1 MHKLGDLA
9 RHIGAELIGD
19 ANCTIE
25 RVATLGNAQSGD
37 ITFITNS
44 RYKNLLLTTN
54 ASAVIISDQF
64 RSLLKTNG
72 IVVKDPYVAYAKI
85 ATLLYAS
92 VARQQGIH
100 PSSSVGPGCNIAA
113 TAWVGPNCVVDT
125 GVTIGDNTYIGPGTV
140 IEKDAVIGDDCYV
153 VANVTICHRVVIG
166 NRVIL
171 HPGVV
176 IGSDGFGL
184 ANDDGKWVKIPQV
197 GTVRIGHDVEIG
209 SNTTIDR
216 GTIEDTVIDDGAKI
230 DNLVQVAHNVQIG
243 AHTAIAGCTGIAG
256 SAKIGEYCQLG
267 GGVGVVGHLEITDHV
282 QITGMSK
289 VSASIME
296 PGVYSSGTPIQ
307 PFQKWQRNTVRVKQ
321 LDDMARRLK
330 ALEQKI
336 NQEKKQD

>member
-1 MHKLGDLA
+1 MYKLGDLA
-9 RHIGAELIGD
+9 QRIGAELIGD

-25 RVATLGNAQSGD
+25 RVATLGNAKAGD

-44 RYKNLLLTTN
+44 RYRNFLSTTN
-54 ASAVIISDQF
+54 ASAVIISEQY

-72 IVVKDPYVAYAKI
+72 IVTKDPYVAYAKI
-85 ATLLYAS
+85 ATLLYATPF
-92 VARQQGIH
+92 RQRGIH
-100 PSSSVGPGCNIAA
+100 PSSIIGSECDIAN
-113 TAWVGPNCVVDT
+113 TAWIGPNCVVDN
-125 GVTIGDNTYIGPGTV
+125 GVSIGENTYIGPGTV
-140 IEKDAVIGDDCYV
+140 IEKGVTIGDNCTI
-153 VANVTICHRVVIG
+153 VANVTICHDVIVG
-166 NRVIL
+166 NQVIL

-184 ANDDGKWVKIPQV
+184 ANDNDTWVKIPQV
-197 GTVRIGHDVEIG
+197 GTVRIGNDVEIG
-209 SNTTIDR
+209 ANSTVDR
-216 GTIEDTVIDDGAKI
+216 GTIEDTVIDSGTKI

-256 SAKIGEYCQLG
+256 SARIGNHCQLG
-267 GGVGVVGHLEITDHV
+267 GGVGVVGHLDIADHV

-289 VSASIME
+289 VSSSITE

-336 NQEKKQD
+336 NQQKK